1 MTAFYPAFLNLRGR
15 RCVVIGGNRE
25 AEDKISQL
33 RAAEADVVVVGSRV
47 TNAVRELAS
56 RNLIEWIPR
65 PYRNGDLRGAFLAIA
80 SPDVRSVNPDIW
92 KEAEEQKVLLNAM
105 DDTAHCHFIAPA
117 IHREG
122 DITVAVSTGG
132 KGPALAVRLRDRIAT
147 MIGREHA
154 ALLDLLGELRAEV
167 RRRFPDFDTRRAL
180 WYRMV
185 DSEAI
190 EHLREG
196 DVVGARGQLLGIL
209 SETDARHERTLSVVD
224 APVTTHSSE
233 RSPNA

>member
-33 RAAEADVVVVGSRV
+33 RGAGADVVVVSRCV

-56 RNLIEWIPR
+56 RNAIEWIQR
-65 PYRNGDLRGAFLAIA
+65 PYRNGDLKGAFLAIA
-80 SPDVRSVNPDIW
+80 SPQVPSVNAKIW
-92 KEAEEQKVLLNAM
+92 EEAEKQKVLLNAM

-132 KGPALAVRLRDRIAT
+132 KGPALAVRLRDRIAQT
-147 MIGREHA
+147 IGCEHA
-154 ALLDLLGELRAEV
+154 MLLDLLGELRVEV
-167 RRRFPDFDTRRAL
+167 RRRLPDFDTRKAL

-190 EHLREG
+190 EHLRDG
-196 DVVGARGQLLGIL
+196 DVAGARGQLLGIL
-209 SETDARHERTLSVVD
+209 SETCARHERALSVGD
-224 APVTTHSSE
+224 APLTTHSSE
-233 RSPNA
+233 RTPNA